1 MKQRS
6 RQEGGD
12 QTDKHHVTLA
22 GTVLKPLKP
31 KHKYRQIHEHRQT
44 KKIPDRP
51 RFFTKILPIRVLK
64 SSFLCNGKVFSPNL
78 CYDLYMY

>member
-22 GTVLKPLKP
+22 GTVLKPLGNP
-31 KHKYRQIHEHRQT
+31 NTNTDKYMNTDRQR
-44 KKIPDRP
+44 
-51 RFFTKILPIRVLK
+51 RFLI
-64 SSFLCNGKVFSPNL
+64 
-78 CYDLYMY
+78 DQD